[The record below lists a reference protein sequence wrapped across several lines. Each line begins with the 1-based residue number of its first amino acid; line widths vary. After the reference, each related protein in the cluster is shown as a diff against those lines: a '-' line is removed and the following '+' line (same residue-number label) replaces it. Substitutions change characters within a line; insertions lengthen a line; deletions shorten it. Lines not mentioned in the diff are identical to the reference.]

1 MGKMLL
7 DPLLCGSRGVVES
20 DHIGDTTWRMSLIST
35 KLYFNPWAVRENI
48 TVFFGASLTEL
59 EAILIAI

>member
-1 MGKMLL
+1 MLL

-20 DHIGDTTWRMSLIST
+20 NHIDDTTQRMPLISA
-35 KLYFNPWAVRENI
+35 KLYFNLWAVRESI
-48 TVFFGASLTEL
+48 TVFFGALLTEL